1 MIAVLETRRLISSES
16 YTSIKKMSVFVC
28 KEEASMARSLTDF
41 SLSPNDCDVTCV
53 IVENKEIHCRTDIL
67 IENSFYFKTLFSF
80 QNRVQNQSKTNQVK
94 LMGGINFESTRVI
107 LSGMMNS
114 ILPQEKLLPDCL
126 IFKQIGVSLESKKFQ
141 SSYDIRTISICLKP
155 IYLSMLRIVPV
166 CLMSVCLGQGPGLT
180 CTVLLTLPPTQP
192 PGLLIPLNKPCRAH

>member
-114 ILPQEKLLPDCL
+114 ILPQEKLVPEL
-126 IFKQIGVSLESKKFQ
+126 
-141 SSYDIRTISICLKP
+141 SIEL
-155 IYLSMLRIVPV
+155 
-166 CLMSVCLGQGPGLT
+166 
-180 CTVLLTLPPTQP
+180 
-192 PGLLIPLNKPCRAH
+192 